1 MLIKTFISQRRE
13 AKNVWYADRVN
24 FFISSSSSLTLI
36 SAEKKLRK
44 AFSLKLFF
52 FYRVRENILIIF
64 ISISIK

>member
-1 MLIKTFISQRRE
+1 MFGMRIVLT
-13 AKNVWYADRVN
+13 

-64 ISISIK
+64 ISISIKWSHTI